1 MGRQS
6 CKYFFQKK
14 TCIFFKSMVT
24 YRSCLSTAAK
34 NPGVAKFGIALE
46 WGSRGP
52 EFESQ
57 HSDHLMIIRTLSSK
71 LGDGFGFIISIEN
84 ILQVGATN
92 GEASWWDASP
102 PVIIFSSV
110 LQYEDRWLSS
120 GFLCFYYR
128 LPIQNCQVVCNG
140 GWTRK
145 VPVQKGC
152 ASANRRS
159 QSLLRQRVR

>member
-1 MGRQS
+1 
-6 CKYFFQKK
+6 
-14 TCIFFKSMVT
+14 MVT

-92 GEASWWDASP
+92 GEAS
-102 PVIIFSSV
+102 
-110 LQYEDRWLSS
+110 
-120 GFLCFYYR
+120 
-128 LPIQNCQVVCNG
+128 
-140 GWTRK
+140 
-145 VPVQKGC
+145 
-152 ASANRRS
+152 
-159 QSLLRQRVR
+159 